1 MRYKLLLLALVLA
14 FADHALAQPPLPAG
28 TPAAPVAGPGAA
40 PASVSGSDA
49 RQSAAAPNM
58 PGVVTL
64 SDVARQA
71 PTAAPPIATPLPVA
85 PVPGDVRLPD
95 EGLPRGIPGG
105 IPPRLALSIVLSRIS
120 TIGADTSAV
129 LWVKGRHR
137 KVAPGERVLQYTVG
151 EIRHEGVCLY
161 QARSDGK
168 VKDRCQEMVTFV
180 QGV

>member
-1 MRYKLLLLALVLA
+1 MRSKLLLLALVLA
-14 FADHALAQPPLPAG
+14 FADQALAQPPLPAG
-28 TPAAPVAGPGAA
+28 TPAAPAAGPGAA
-40 PASVSGSDA
+40 PPGAPGSDA
-49 RQSAAAPNM
+49 RPSAMPPAM

-85 PVPGDVRLPD
+85 PVQSDVRLPE
-95 EGLPRGIPGG
+95 EGLPRGIPVALA
-105 IPPRLALSIVLSRIS
+105 PRPLMSIILSRIS
-120 TIGADTSAV
+120 TVGADTSAV
-129 LWVKGRHR
+129 LWIKGRHR

-151 EIRHEGVCLY
+151 EIRAEGVCLY

-180 QGV
+180 QGL